1 MSDYIQRVSRDD
13 SFNTT
18 ATNVPVKTV
27 KITPSIYRLVKK
39 ASGELV
45 LQGAYEWQEGQK
57 YGYEWQDIPTVMEA
71 DV

>member
-1 MSDYIQRVSRDD
+1 MSDMNDYIQGVSHND

-27 KITPSIYRLVKK
+27 KITLSIYRLVKK

-45 LQGAYEWQEGQK
+45 IQGAHEWQEGQWRPM
-57 YGYEWQDIPTVMEA
+57 YEPPC
-71 DV
+71 